1 MATGPAP
8 VLSSELIRQSI
19 ALARAISA
27 GARSWALYPPE
38 HPAVS
43 AAVNRLVMATRDST
57 AGAAFTFGITA
68 QTLLVA
74 GLPVPAEQPVAEPI
88 DDMVDVADDGG
99 DECLDRR

>member
-19 ALARAISA
+19 ALARALSA

-43 AAVNRLVMATRDST
+43 AAVNRLVLATREST
-57 AGAAFTFGITA
+57 AGAAFTFGVTA

-74 GLPVPAEQPVAEPI
+74 GLPVPAEQPVAEAARLLHNHDILP
-88 DDMVDVADDGG
+88 
-99 DECLDRR
+99 LTLSPRN